1 MQTKTTDLNALQEA
15 NDCMVMSEYQLRKE
29 QLLCIVKSV
38 LKGIASSVA
47 GVQIEHFSFK
57 CCDVLIVNTFLK
69 LRQVMAV
76 IYRWVARIH
85 CWYLS
90 WSRVLPGNKRT
101 RGPLA
106 HEFASDSSK
115 NKVTE

>member
-1 MQTKTTDLNALQEA
+1 MRTNINELNALQEA
-15 NDCMVMSEYQLRKE
+15 NDCVVMSAYQLRKE

-38 LKGIASSVA
+38 LKGIVSCVA
-47 GVQIEHFSFK
+47 GVQIERFSFK

-69 LRQVMAV
+69 LRQAMAV
-76 IYRWVARIH
+76 IYRWVVKIH
-85 CWYLS
+85 CRYLS
-90 WSRVLPGNKRT
+90 WARVLPSNKRT

-106 HEFASDSSK
+106 HELASDSLQ

>member
-1 MQTKTTDLNALQEA
+1 MKANLNTLHRA
-15 NDCMVMSEYQLRKE
+15 NDCVVMFAYHLRTK
-29 QLLCIVKSV
+29 QSLCVAMSV

-57 CCDVLIVNTFLK
+57 CCDVLIVNTFQK
-69 LRQVMAV
+69 LRKVMAV

-90 WSRVLPGNKRT
+90 WARVLPSNKRT

-106 HEFASDSSK
+106 HELASDSLQ